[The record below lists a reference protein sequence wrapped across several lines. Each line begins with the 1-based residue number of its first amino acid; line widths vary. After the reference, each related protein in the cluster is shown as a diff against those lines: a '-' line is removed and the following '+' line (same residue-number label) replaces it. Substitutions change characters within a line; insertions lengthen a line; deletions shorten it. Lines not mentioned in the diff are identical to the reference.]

1 MEYLNG
7 CSKPF
12 EGTRTISGPFP
23 NLFSLVNETN
33 RHTTAS
39 GGTDQMLGAN
49 RADDGFGFIG
59 RILTVLIRRDV
70 SAADIPRKVVS
81 QRVPLK

>member
-23 NLFSLVNETN
+23 NLFSLVNEKN
-33 RHTTAS
+33 RHIAAS

-49 RADDGFGFIG
+49 RADDGFGFVG
-59 RILTVLIRRDV
+59 RILNSVDTKRCECRGLFAE
-70 SAADIPRKVVS
+70 SGFTTCTP
-81 QRVPLK
+81 